1 MRKSQL
7 DYCEKVGG
15 DETTGMYAVRGNP
28 WNHAMLALAE
38 FPDGKIRTVR
48 LNESADGFFSWSGR
62 TSYKKFTVKCFVTC
76 EDGRLKGHYDTS
88 ALQEVMSRR

>member
-1 MRKSQL
+1 MRKSL
-7 DYCEKVGG
+7 NYCEKISG

-28 WNHAMLALAE
+28 WNHAVLALAE

-48 LNESADGFFSWSGR
+48 LNEDASNAFAWHGR

-76 EDGRLKGHYDTS
+76 EDGRLKGHYETS